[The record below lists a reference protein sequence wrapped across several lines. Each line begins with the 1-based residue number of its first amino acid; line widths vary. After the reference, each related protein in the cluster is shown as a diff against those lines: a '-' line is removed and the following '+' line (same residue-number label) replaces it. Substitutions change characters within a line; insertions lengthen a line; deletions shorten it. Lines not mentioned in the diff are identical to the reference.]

1 MTDEASPTEPSP
13 AETSLADPSPASER
27 AEKRA
32 AAKTRREK
40 ALERQDFCFRFL
52 VSGYSR
58 EEIAKAL
65 GVSVATVRRM
75 LDKAIDERRLDTSE
89 RFARVQVA
97 RLTKAL
103 CHADD
108 KLERGDIRA
117 FEPYVK
123 LVAALDRYHGLGR
136 RGIPLPP
143 PVLPPGTEDT
153 LGLPPPLALTHA
165 APPLDP
171 QPDPVG
177 DDLGE

>member
-1 MTDEASPTEPSP
+1 MTDERSST
-13 AETSLADPSPASER
+13 SER

-40 ALERQDFCFRFL
+40 MLERQDFCFRFF

-65 GVSVATVRRM
+65 KVSVATVRRM

-89 RFARVQVA
+89 RFARVQAA

-117 FEPYVK
+117 FEPYMK
-123 LVAALDRYHGLGR
+123 LVAALDRYHGLGQ
-136 RGIPLPP
+136 RGIPLSPP
-143 PVLPPGTEDT
+143 TMEGPLS
-153 LGLPPPLALTHA
+153 LPPPLALTHA

-171 QPDPVG
+171 QSDPVG
-177 DDLGE
+177 DDFGE